1 MQSLG
6 GLDWT
11 ICIGYLAAVL
21 ALGVWFARRQHS
33 NEDYFVGGRK
43 MHWLPIGLSVF
54 AGTFSSNSFVGL
66 PREAAYEDYHLLL
79 GILFIPLVVM
89 PIIGWLFIPL
99 FHRLG
104 VTSAYEY
111 LELRFSRP
119 VRLTASALFIA
130 YAIGWMGNMLLA
142 VGKILKVVL
151 DLNSLQLIW
160 ALVAVGV
167 FATLY
172 TALGGVKAVVWTD
185 AMQAF
190 ALGAGMLA
198 LLFLAVGKID
208 GGWSAVVETGAAH
221 RKFDMFRVEWDFT
234 EKNFFAACAFGFFV
248 YLGGHAVNFTTVQRY
263 VSMPSVRDARRSL
276 VVTSVMVTAVCVL
289 FFLVGSTLFVFYQQN
304 PNPAFQAGVESSK
317 AGDLL
322 LPHFVLTEVPEI
334 GLIGLLLAG
343 LFAAA
348 MSSMDSGINSVTAS
362 VVCDWFAGR
371 ELGLTVSRSLTV
383 LFGAAIIAVAT
394 ALLQIEAPIFEILI
408 KIAGGFLGLLL
419 GMFCLGMF
427 CSRANTGG
435 TLIGVVC
442 GIAGLGLLRMSS
454 IHGWWWGAVTT
465 MTTVIVGFAASY
477 LFAKPTNNSAI

>member
-6 GLDWT
+6 ALDWT
-11 ICIGYLAAVL
+11 ICIGYLVVVL
-21 ALGVWFARRQHS
+21 SLGAWFARHQRS
-33 NEDYFVGGRK
+33 NEDYFVGGRT

-79 GILFIPLVVM
+79 GILFIPFVVM

-99 FHRLG
+99 FHRLR

-111 LELRFSRP
+111 LELRFNRP

-130 YAIGWMGNMLLA
+130 YALGWMGNMLLA

-151 DLNSLQLIW
+151 DLNDSQLVW
-160 ALVAVGV
+160 ALVAVGA
-167 FATLY
+167 FATMY

-190 ALGAGMLA
+190 ALGVGMLA
-198 LLFLAVGKID
+198 LLFLAIAKID
-208 GGWSAVVETGAAH
+208 GGWSAVSEIGAAND
-221 RKFDMFRVEWDFT
+221 KFDMFRIEWNFT
-234 EKNFFAACAFGFFV
+234 EKGFFAACAFGFFV

-263 VSMPSVRDARRSL
+263 VSMPTVRDARRSL
-276 VVTSVMVTAVCVL
+276 VIASVMVTLVCVL
-289 FFLVGSTLFVFYQQN
+289 FFLVGSALFVFYQQN
-304 PNPAFQAGVESSK
+304 PDPAFDAGIESSK

-322 LPHFVLTEVPEI
+322 LPHFVLTEVPKF
-334 GLIGLLLAG
+334 GLVGLLLAG

-362 VVCDWFAGR
+362 VVCDWLAGR
-371 ELGLTVSRSLTV
+371 ELGLALSRALTV
-383 LFGAAIIAVAT
+383 VFGAAIVAVAI
-394 ALLQIEAPIFEILI
+394 ALLQIDAPIFDILI

-427 CSRANTGG
+427 WKRANANG
-435 TLIGVVC
+435 TLIGVAV
-442 GIAGLGLLRMSS
+442 GIATLAVLQETHVHS
-454 IHGWWWGAVTT
+454 WWWGVATT
-465 MTTVIVGFAASY
+465 LTTLLVGMAACY
-477 LFAKPTNNSAI
+477 LFPKPSKNTTF